1 MAERGDRR
9 YRGRALL
16 AARRSRLPG
25 DRPRAVPGHL
35 EGAGSCR
42 AARRSRRSS
51 SATSTSATASDA
63 VAQAQGGLPRRE
75 GLPEAVAEADPRRL
89 PQRGLL
95 RAARVRRRSGR
106 ADVLLEERLRA
117 LPRPGSAARRPASGA
132 DDGRPDPVQAGCPGE
147 AERSPEGDVEERL
160 HHRREASPRGEE
172 TASPEARSPLH
183 AAPPA
188 ELLRLGHAAAG
199 RYIQPAA
206 GGAGRAQGED
216 DARHPPAGAR
226 APRNQR
232 RSPHVHG
239 SRCGARRDRSAH
251 RRREGD
257 GRLPPERTQDAVQLR
272 NAGPPLDRKLL
283 QADHACDGAERGRLA
298 VLDVLRTARA
308 PHHHPGVPGQ
318 ERVPGTSTTT
328 PTRPPGR

>member
-1 MAERGDRR
+1 M
-9 YRGRALL
+9 
-16 AARRSRLPG
+16 
-25 DRPRAVPGHL
+25 
-35 EGAGSCR
+35 
-42 AARRSRRSS
+42 
-51 SATSTSATASDA
+51 
-63 VAQAQGGLPRRE
+63 PRRE

-95 RAARVRRRSGR
+95 RAARVRRRGGR
-106 ADVLLEERLRA
+106 ADVLLEECLRA
-117 LPRPGSAARRPASGA
+117 LPRSGGAARRPASGA
-132 DDGRPDPVQAGCPGE
+132 DDGRPDPVQAGCLVE
-147 AERSPEGDVEERL
+147 AERGPEGDVEERL

-199 RYIQPAA
+199 QYIQPAA
-206 GGAGRAQGED
+206 GGAGRPQGED
-216 DARHPPAGAR
+216 DARHPSAGAR

-232 RSPHVHG
+232 HSPHVHG

-308 PHHHPGVPGQ
+308 SHHHPGVPGQ
-318 ERVPGTSTTT
+318 ERVLG
-328 PTRPPGR
+328 RPQLRRRGRRDDEPPRRDRQLREHDLRPADREGRRGERHGDGAPARDHDSRAGSSSRPVPSRSARSGSRHSR